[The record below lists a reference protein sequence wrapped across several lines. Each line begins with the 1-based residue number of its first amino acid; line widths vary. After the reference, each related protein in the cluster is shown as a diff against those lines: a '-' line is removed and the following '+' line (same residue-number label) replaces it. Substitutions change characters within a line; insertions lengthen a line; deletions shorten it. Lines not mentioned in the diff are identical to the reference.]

1 LLLRFWPA
9 PSVLNNCLPPNP
21 AHGNVNSS
29 IGILCVALGRLGA
42 RPIECEF
49 DSCTIETHTLRLEIP
64 DLPAR
69 LQRFSAKLKLVASHR

>member
-49 DSCTIETHTLRLEIP
+49 DSCTIETHTLRLEIQ
-64 DLPAR
+64 R
-69 LQRFSAKLKLVASHR
+69 LRGFRASRLRFSKLKFVG